1 MREWITGRHPVA
13 EVLKARRRDV
23 FSLHVAEGV
32 KASDSVNEIM
42 KLARNRRLAVQTV
55 KRDKLDKLGDHHQ
68 GFALEAS
75 GYPYVDLADIE
86 DHWKKKKEAPFI
98 LILDVLQNPQN
109 LGTLLR
115 TAEAVGVHGVVMAY
129 HRAAGVTPAVVNASS
144 GATEHLLVTQM
155 NIAQMIKRLQ
165 EKDIWVIGLD
175 GGLASQ
181 PIEKTRLD
189 GALAVVVGSEGSGL
203 RKLVRESCD
212 VIVKLPMHGHVES
225 LNASIAGSV
234 TLYQALFARSKK

>member
-1 MREWITGRHPVA
+1 MREWITGRHPVV

-23 FSLHVAEGV
+23 FSLLVADGV
-32 KASDSVNEIM
+32 KASDNVNEIL
-42 KLARNRRLAVQTV
+42 KLAKDRKVQVQQV
-55 KRDKLDKLGDHHQ
+55 KRERLDRMGEHHQ
-68 GFALEAS
+68 GFALEVS
-75 GYPYVDLADIE
+75 GYPYVDLIDIE
-86 DHWKKKKEAPFI
+86 ENWQKKQEPPFL

-115 TAEAVGVHGVVMAY
+115 TAESVGVHGVVMAY
-129 HRAAGVTPAVVNASS
+129 NRAAGVTPAVVNASS
-144 GATEHLLVTQM
+144 GATEHMLITQM
-155 NIAQMIKRLQ
+155 NIAQMIDRLK
-165 EKDIWVIGLD
+165 EKNIWVIGLD
-175 GGLASQ
+175 GGEASQ

-203 RKLVRESCD
+203 RKLVRDSCD
-212 VIVKLPMHGHVES
+212 VIVKLPMHGNVES